1 MAMRWLDETWR
12 RMRGRLTAWSTA
24 CSGSRLLPWGAGSLV
39 FLIAVWLAYE
49 LYDTERRQLQRH
61 IELATGRISSDVS
74 SAMADR
80 LRALERLARL
90 ADLRGGWTAQDWET
104 ETALSLRDLPGLV
117 ALTWLGADRRPIR
130 LAPEPGNP
138 LREFPTQLEEALD
151 AVITAA
157 THTARPSLG
166 TVTILPN
173 GSRAILGAAATGNGR
188 PSGWMVAVFDPK
200 LLLDSVLA
208 RSIAAGFV
216 IEVSEG
222 DRLVYRSPGHTSF
235 REQAWAREASV
246 PVGGRRWSIRVW
258 PRENWVT
265 QRWLVLPYIVAGLGL
280 AIAALLGLS
289 IHWADAAR
297 RRAQEAEAINRELER
312 EIRERKQAQEELA
325 RAHEMLEERVRE
337 RTAEL
342 ARVNEALRA
351 EILERQ
357 RTEETL
363 RASEERYR
371 NLFDSATDM
380 VYTHDLQGR
389 FTSINRAA
397 ERITGYTREEALRLT
412 IADVVVPEHLELARQ
427 MIVRKLGG
435 EVSTVYELAILTKEG
450 RRLLVEVS
458 SHLMFEDGKPVGVL
472 GIARE
477 ITERKRLEEQLRQSQ
492 KIEAIGRLA
501 GGIAH
506 DFNNLLTIIGAYS
519 HMLLMDLPAEHPV
532 RSYAQEI
539 LAAAERASA
548 LTDRLLA
555 FSRRQV
561 VQPVLVDLNEV
572 IRNLAGLLRRMVGE
586 DIELVTNLA
595 PDLGKV
601 RADPTQLE
609 QVIMNLVI
617 NSRDAMPGGGQVTL
631 ETANL
636 VVERA
641 EPGGIGPGSW
651 TVLRVRDT
659 GHGMDAE
666 TQSHLFEPFF
676 TTKSPGKGTG
686 LGLSIVYGIVKQSGG
701 EIAVQSE
708 VGKGTVFTIC
718 LPHAGAA
725 PAAEPAVQEAAPE
738 TASGTGETIL
748 LVEDEPGV
756 RKLVRQMLVQQ
767 GYQVLE
773 AGSGPEALALVER
786 HPGRIDLLLTDVV
799 MPQINGRELAEQLQ
813 SLRPGIKL
821 IYMTGYTEDAVVRHG
836 VVTAGVVC
844 LQKPF
849 LPDTLARKVREVLDR
864 AEQGG

>member
-1 MAMRWLDETWR
+1 M
-12 RMRGRLTAWSTA
+12 
-24 CSGSRLLPWGAGSLV
+24 PWGVGSLV
-39 FLIAVWLAYE
+39 FLITLWVAYE
-49 LYDTERRQLQRH
+49 LYVTERGQLRRH
-61 IELATGRISSDVS
+61 LNLAANRISADAS
-74 SAMADR
+74 SAVQDR
-80 LRALERLARL
+80 LTALDRLARL
-90 ADLRGGWTAQDWET
+90 IQARGTLSYRDWET
-104 ETALSLRDLPGLV
+104 ESELYLRDLTGLV
-117 ALTWLGADRRPIR
+117 S
-130 LAPEPGNP
+130 LAWVGSERKPLWMTPKTGNP
-138 LREFPTQLEEALD
+138 LAEFAGQLRDPLENVIRSATLSGKPSLSRVLSLPSGTQLIL
-151 AVITAA
+151 TAA
-157 THTARPSLG
+157 HVRLQDRQSAWIVAAIDPALLLNEVLAPSL
-166 TVTILPN
+166 
-173 GSRAILGAAATGNGR
+173 S
-188 PSGWMVAVFDPK
+188 
-200 LLLDSVLA
+200 
-208 RSIAAGFV
+208 AGFV
-216 IEVSEG
+216 IEITEQDRIVYHSPGDLRTKEEAWVSEA
-222 DRLVYRSPGHTSF
+222 T
-235 REQAWAREASV
+235 V
-246 PVGGRRWSIRVW
+246 PVGGRLWKVRVW
-258 PRENWVT
+258 PQRNWLT
-265 QRWLVLPYIVAGLGL
+265 QRWLVLPYIVAALGL
-280 AIAALLGLS
+280 AVATLLGLS
-289 IHWADAAR
+289 IHWAEAAR
-297 RRAQEAEAINRELER
+297 RRALEAEAINRELER

-325 RAHEMLEERVRE
+325 RAHELLEERVRE

-357 RTEETL
+357 KTEESL
-363 RASEERYR
+363 RSSEERYR

-389 FTSINRAA
+389 FTSVNRAA
-397 ERITGYTREEALRLT
+397 ERITGYTREEALGMT
-412 IADVVVPEHLELARQ
+412 IADIVAPEHLELARQ

-435 EVSTVYELAILTKEG
+435 EGSTIYELAIRTKDG

-458 SHLMFEDGKPVGVL
+458 SHLIFEDGKPVGVL

-519 HMLLMDLPAEHPV
+519 HMMLADLPPEHPV
-532 RSYAQEI
+532 RAYAQEI

-561 VQPVLVDLNEV
+561 VQPVLVDLNDV
-572 IRNLAGLLRRMVGE
+572 IRNMVGLLRRMVGE
-586 DIELVTNLA
+586 DIELVTHLA

-631 ETANL
+631 ETAN
-636 VVERA
+636 VTVERFQ
-641 EPGGIGPGSW
+641 PGGPPPGNW

-666 TQSHLFEPFF
+666 TLSHIFEPFF
-676 TTKSPGKGTG
+676 TTKAPGKGTG
-686 LGLSIVYGIVKQSGG
+686 LGLSIVYGIVKQNGG
-701 EIAVQSE
+701 EITVQSE
-708 VGKGTVFTIC
+708 VGKGTEFTIY

-725 PAAEPAVQEAAPE
+725 LPVETPVEEPVVESV
-738 TASGTGETIL
+738 SGAGETIL

-773 AGSGPEALALVER
+773 AGSGPEALALAQR
-786 HPGRIDLLLTDVV
+786 HPGPIHLLLTDVV
-799 MPQINGRELAEQLQ
+799 MPQLNGRELAEQLQ
-813 SLRPGIKL
+813 ALRPGIKL

-836 VVTAGVVC
+836 VSTAGVVC

-864 AEQGG
+864 AE